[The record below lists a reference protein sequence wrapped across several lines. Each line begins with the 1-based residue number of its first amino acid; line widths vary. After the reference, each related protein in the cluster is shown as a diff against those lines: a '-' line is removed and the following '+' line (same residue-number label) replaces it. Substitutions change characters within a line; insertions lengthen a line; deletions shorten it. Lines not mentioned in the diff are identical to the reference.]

1 MPHTAALPSHPHVRR
16 PNLPV
21 SVAAGHTASHI
32 DRAAVVG
39 VLAKKHADSQHGGE
53 RVLSPG
59 PGLSARTLGGTP
71 RSSRRNRGVH
81 RESSQRGGA
90 SVLSCVQPFRHPSV
104 HLTYGTDSDGNLSQ
118 VRALMPGVKLFPVG
132 ASHAQW
138 LLDHRGAAEY
148 LLKSD
153 RSPDDPH
160 ILAVV

>member
-39 VLAKKHADSQHGGE
+39 VLAKKHADSQRGGE

-71 RSSRRNRGVH
+71 RSSQRNRGVH
-81 RESSQRGGA
+81 RESSQRGDA

-104 HLTYGTDSDGNLSQ
+104 HLTYGTDSDGHLSQ
-118 VRALMPGVKLFPVG
+118 VRVHQVRVHMPGVKLFPVG
-132 ASHAQW
+132 RHP
-138 LLDHRGAAEY
+138 RRTIGAM
-148 LLKSD
+148 
-153 RSPDDPH
+153 P
-160 ILAVV
+160 LAAKN

>member
-1 MPHTAALPSHPHVRR
+1 PSHPHVRP

-32 DRAAVVG
+32 DRAAVVV

-59 PGLSARTLGGTP
+59 PGLSARTLGETP

-90 SVLSCVQPFRHPSV
+90 SVVSCVRPFRYPSV
-104 HLTYGTDSDGNLSQ
+104 HLTYGTHADGHLSQ
-118 VRALMPGVKLFPVG
+118 FRVHMPGVKLFPVG
-132 ASHAQW
+132 ARLPANVEVEG
-138 LLDHRGAAEY
+138 LAAFS
-148 LLKSD
+148 LK
-153 RSPDDPH
+153 
-160 ILAVV
+160 